1 MAIILMLVNL
11 VISFFNARSCG
22 KVWAES
28 KAIGG
33 WFRACV
39 WAGAIM
45 AASGFTMVYSVV
57 LAFIGVITGYIPE
70 SALPFL
76 SSLAYIL
83 IIIPVIG
90 SGFIILIESWIAFSR
105 EKSLKNLGVAGWNT
119 FAQVYNTYNAIN
131 SFGGAW
137 DIVAKGLGGL
147 DSDDID
153 SDNSVFKVILLVLLA
168 LGGGIL
174 STMVIIK
181 KYSASLPVSEEI
193 KDAHPRWTDKFK
205 I

>member
-1 MAIILMLVNL
+1 MAILLMLVNL
-11 VISFFNARSCG
+11 FISFFNARSCG

-57 LAFIGVITGYIPE
+57 LAFIGVSTGYIPQ

-76 SSLAYIL
+76 SSLTYIL
-83 IIIPVIG
+83 IIIPVLG
-90 SGFIILIESWIAFSR
+90 SGFIILIESWISFAR
-105 EKSLKNLGVAGWNT
+105 EKSLMNLGIAGWNT
-119 FAQVYNTYNAIN
+119 FAQVYNTYNAVK

-137 DIVAKGLGGL
+137 DTVAKGLGGL
-147 DSDDID
+147 DSDDVD

-168 LGGGIL
+168 LGGGIIT
-174 STMVIIK
+174 TMVIIK
-181 KYSASLPVSEEI
+181 RYSASLPVSETVREAQ
-193 KDAHPRWTDKFK
+193 DGTRDLSFK
-205 I
+205 

>member
-1 MAIILMLVNL
+1 MLINL

-39 WAGAIM
+39 WAGVIM
-45 AASGFTMVYSVV
+45 AAAGFTTVYSII
-57 LAFIGVITGYIPE
+57 LAFVGIATGYIPE

-76 SSLAYIL
+76 SSLTYVL
-83 IIIPVIG
+83 IIVPVIA
-90 SGFIILIESWIAFSR
+90 SGFIILIESWIAFAR
-105 EKSLKNLGVAGWNT
+105 EKSLMNLGVAGWNT
-119 FAQVYNTYNAIN
+119 FAQVYNTYNAVK

-147 DSDDID
+147 NSDDSD
-153 SDNSVFKVILLVLLA
+153 SNNSTFKVILLVLLA
-168 LGGGIL
+168 IGGGIL
-174 STMVIIK
+174 TTMVIIK
-181 KYSASLPVSEEI
+181 KYTASLPVSDTIRETQDGTRDLEF
-193 KDAHPRWTDKFK
+193 R
-205 I
+205 